1 MFRVKI
7 CGITSAADA
16 QTAAEAGADAIGLNF
31 YPPSPRYV
39 DLTQAEAIIHALP
52 AGVAKVG
59 VFVNS
64 PSAEVRTFATRLKLD
79 YVQIHGDEPP
89 CFIAELTGLTTI
101 RGMRCDSN
109 LQPLFDYLD
118 ECRGLGCSPQGLLVD
133 TLRPGHYGG
142 TGGTSRLAGRVSR
155 ASKVRRAADD
165 SGRRTEADERGG
177 SDRNCPTC
185 GRRHGQ
191 RRRIGTW
198 QEIAA
203 TDSRVRRS
211 GACRVPATYW
221 LDRPDSARRTRAA
234 MQAGDLLASGN
245 SGSCHSIGR
254 RPMI

>member
-16 QTAAEAGADAIGLNF
+16 QTAVEAGADAIGLNF

-39 DLTQAEAIIHALP
+39 DLTQAEAIVHALP

-89 CFIAELTGLTTI
+89 CFIAELSGLTTI
-101 RGMRCDSN
+101 RGIRCDSN

-133 TLRPGHYGG
+133 TLRPGHFGG
-142 TGGTSRLAGRVSR
+142 TGEPADWQAVSR
-155 ASKVRRAADD
+155 ARLRFAGLPMILAGGLKPTNVAEAIEIVRPAAVD
-165 SGRRTEADERGG
+165 T
-177 SDRNCPTC
+177 
-185 GRRHGQ
+185 
-191 RRRIGTW
+191 
-198 QEIAA
+198 
-203 TDSRVRRS
+203 
-211 GACRVPATYW
+211 
-221 LDRPDSARRTRAA
+221 
-234 MQAGDLLASGN
+234 ASGVE
-245 SGSCHSIGR
+245 SAPGKKSPQLIQAFVAAALAAFRQHTG
-254 RPMI
+254 